1 MLRSPIAT
9 ASSPHSTCRST
20 SASSAPT
27 ARAVPQLMYNGI
39 DHLRASVSALPMW
52 SLCSWVIRM
61 ASTPSPLAPSRVRR
75 RSTSLAEKPQS
86 SRTRVVVA
94 PLCASTSKAL
104 PSLPLPRLAN
114 LTVRLV
120 QLRVQQRHDALR
132 VGRIV
137 DLPVCSQHRHLGH
150 RVALRAH
157 VDEEF
162 LTRLLGRIAAVEQ

>member
-52 SLCSWVIRM
+52 SLCSCVIRM
-61 ASTPSPLAPSRVRR
+61 ASRPSTPAPSRVRR

-104 PSLPLPRLAN
+104 PSLPLPRLAKR
-114 LTVRLV
+114 TARLV

-132 VGRIV
+132 VGLVIH
-137 DLPVCSQHRHLGH
+137 LPVRVQHRHLRHDLG
-150 RVALRAH
+150 LRAH
-157 VDEEF
+157 IDQEC
-162 LTRLLGRIAAVEQ
+162 LTQLL